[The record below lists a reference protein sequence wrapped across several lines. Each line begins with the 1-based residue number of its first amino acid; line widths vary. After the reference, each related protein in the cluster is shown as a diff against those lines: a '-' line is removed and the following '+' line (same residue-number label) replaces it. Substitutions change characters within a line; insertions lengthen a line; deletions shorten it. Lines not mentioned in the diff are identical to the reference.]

1 VTFRTK
7 IFLTALAAAVVAV
20 LVATALVSWSI
31 RRDLEAR
38 VVVELRHEA
47 SLAAETLSH
56 RTPGTQP
63 DIQAEAHALG
73 NILGARVTF
82 IARDGRVL
90 GDSEL
95 DEAGVLALENHGTRP
110 EVVQSRA
117 EGFGVSR
124 RYSTTLKT
132 YMMYTAVPVPGS
144 TSAIATVRVALPL
157 TDVDRQLARVRNY
170 ALVGLASA
178 TLGALAMTWALSVV
192 LGRRLR
198 AIAGVA
204 RRYSAGDLAHRAA
217 DYADDEIGTVARALD
232 ASVQALGSQMNEL
245 ASDRARMAAIL
256 AGMIEGVLVVDAGGR
271 VQLANAA
278 VRGML
283 RLDDDPAGRHYVEVI
298 RNPAIKEQISAALRR
313 DPTAS
318 IELPGHDAD
327 TVLIAR
333 TASVSAAAATGAVLV
348 LHDITD
354 LRRADR
360 VRRDFV
366 ANVSHELRTPLTA
379 IRGYLEALGDATAD
393 ESKSFLEVIT
403 RHTLRMERL
412 VRDLLR
418 LARLES
424 GQERLD
430 AASCPLDAIAT
441 RVEADLAPLLES
453 KSLSLERRIAADA
466 TSVRADAQKLQDALR
481 NLVENAANY
490 SPEGGR
496 IVVQSIRRE
505 GRLLISVSDEGPGIP
520 EEDLGRVFERF
531 YRVDKSRTRDGKDP
545 GGTGLG
551 LSIVKH
557 IVEIHGGYVRAA
569 NRLPRG
575 AVFTIEL
582 PVEATEREVN

>member
-1 VTFRTK
+1 MTFRTK
-7 IFLTALAAAVVAV
+7 IFLTALATAVIAV
-20 LVATALVSWSI
+20 IVATMLVSASM

-38 VVVELRHEA
+38 VVTELRHEA

-56 RTPGTQP
+56 RSPATQAE
-63 DIQAEAHALG
+63 IQAEAHTLG
-73 NILGARVTF
+73 SLLGARVTF
-82 IARDGRVL
+82 IASDGRVL

-132 YMMYTAVPVPGS
+132 NMMYTAVPVRGS
-144 TSAIATVRVALPL
+144 SSPIATVRVALPL
-157 TDVDRQLARVRNY
+157 TDVDHQLARVRHY
-170 ALVGLASA
+170 ALIALASA
-178 TLGALAMTWALSVV
+178 TLVALAMTWGLSVV

-198 AIAGVA
+198 AIAVVA
-204 RRYSAGDLAHRAA
+204 RRYTAGDLTHRAS
-217 DYADDEIGTVARALD
+217 DYSDDEIGTVARALD
-232 ASVQALGSQMNEL
+232 ASVQALGSRMNEL

-256 AGMIEGVLVVDAGGR
+256 AGMIEGVLVVDEAGR

-283 RLDDDPAGRHYVEVI
+283 RLDDDPIGRHYVEVI
-298 RNPAIKEQISAALRR
+298 RNPSIKQQISAALRR
-313 DPTAS
+313 EPTAS
-318 IELPGHDAD
+318 IELAGRDAD
-327 TVLIAR
+327 AVLIAR
-333 TASVSAAAATGAVLV
+333 TASVNAPAATGAVVV

-379 IRGYLEALGDATAD
+379 IRGYLEALGEATAE
-393 ESKSFLEVIT
+393 ESARFLDIIS
-403 RHTLRMERL
+403 RHTHRMERL

-424 GQERLD
+424 GQERLEPT
-430 AASCPLDAIAT
+430 AGSLDGVFS
-441 RVEADLAPLLES
+441 RVEADLAPLIAS
-453 KSLSLERRIAADA
+453 KRLSVERRVAPDA
-466 TSVRADAQKLQDALR
+466 RDVRADPQKLQDALR
-481 NLVENAANY
+481 NLLENAANY
-490 SPEGGR
+490 SPEGAR

-505 GRLLISVSDEGPGIP
+505 GRILISVSDEGPGIP

-557 IVEIHGGYVRAA
+557 IVDIHGGSVRAA
-569 NRLPRG
+569 NRLPHG

-582 PVEATEREVN
+582 PE